1 MSVLSW
7 LQIMHFFDIT
17 SLMAS
22 FNKLSQ
28 WKTAALETPFRCA
41 RVCVQ
46 KFQPC
51 GLFNTSSKKKKK
63 REGMNSLSQVTII
76 FIYILFYFIF

>member
-63 REGMNSLSQVTII
+63 KRRNE
-76 FIYILFYFIF
+76 